1 MGNAYSTE
9 PSAHR
14 GPQRLTKPRTYNHS
28 SSPKLGAHAGSP
40 QSSKSSNFDADDV
53 VWTSAGSLR
62 SKQEARQQIR
72 MQLFGPHE
80 EEALFHR
87 EATAPSDHVDAT
99 LEDLAANIN
108 DRLTLL
114 SRSGSIPS
122 DAGRQRTSTMQS
134 TSAFG
139 ASKASLEPEKR
150 TIDIEAAIDIL
161 QELKKTATP
170 EQLVALHKALLPTR
184 DEPAAV
190 DTNNQA
196 PPKLARRRSM
206 AVPGLATRNPFDVL
220 RRQDDAPIGRSAS
233 SVEEETHLW
242 KMEEIGPSP
251 LAKIASL
258 DVPQDSRMDHRA
270 QTPGDM
276 DYATLGNKIGTL
288 MITNGAPSPAP
299 SIISRRL
306 DRRGSLPELPH
317 ADDDAVE
324 SDDCDDAGYPLN
336 YQPPR
341 RLYAELDASSTEIPR
356 MIRRS
361 RVPSE
366 LMLNQFADQPA
377 SEDSGR
383 RPTRKLSKLSAEEYI
398 AELHNSPYGESP
410 FSRATP
416 SPRPPQED
424 FDEVHHGQHDTDMY
438 RAEALRILDG
448 DSAVASLPYDEK
460 ILVEQ
465 PSGAMS
471 DTRFKKG
478 LVNSTLQRP
487 AQAPHSDS
495 GYSSGASLKAVRRS
509 KAQGSEADRSVIYSS
524 QQKDTHVN
532 ENIRSVTSAFNQQQ
546 NDRAIDEP
554 AEASSQ
560 GADKDGKQNS
570 KQKSTVEAKAENKS
584 EWRKSLRRSK
594 SWKRL
599 SLRALTSP
607 SPSPTP
613 GTPEPAEPKD
623 LNSEPLKPMRHDS
636 AIEHKS
642 PEKNESQPARKKLQ
656 KRKSAA
662 ANPTVQNI
670 KPIETGTIPD
680 VPSEVSTGLSKRVE
694 ESPGM
699 DHLEHT
705 CVSENSSV
713 EQSDVPIRFPSPGPV
728 EDARD
733 TISSL
738 PQQNSKKKRTSKSTH
753 SPSPL
758 KYALSFRRKS
768 KEVSN
773 RQEEADKS
781 SREATPTP
789 PPKSV
794 RQEVEAGS
802 SVPTISDFGTVAR
815 SLGGSP
821 YDIALSS
828 MPTRPQVSASSAVQ
842 PHHFSTNVIPASKTG
857 RNMDAATASETSKR
871 IVRGSKMSGNGSKN
885 VSGNTLNARGS
896 KRNANVKKRNANVK
910 KRNANGKKRSIN
922 GKKRSINGNK
932 KRSVSDK
939 KNISGNK
946 KKSIGGKKRS
956 ISSNKK
962 STGCSKRRIGCNS
975 VAIAPSSTGSTGS
988 TGYNSMNS
996 STTDLNNNNNN
1007 NNNDKPLPQEP
1018 IRGSSKPAYRPYRRG
1033 LLIKSYSQSTAPSL
1047 TRAATFDI
1055 REEKIPVEDEEVENI
1070 PPNRGIVRRH
1080 TEDLRPRTAE
1090 EKIVVELEDDLAMA
1104 DARREEQRRERELPP
1119 SLRIQTR
1126 DWEQTSK
1133 IWRERREAFRSQS
1146 QQERQLPRSL
1156 SVQHPRTQEQRHDQP
1171 PRMKLHVRSQSQQ
1184 ATQRPHL
1191 EAPTSHS
1198 HSQSSSAASSAKV
1211 SPAISPAWSPVPQE
1225 ISSPDKQLPP
1235 PPNPFAAASAATR
1248 TKKRSSI
1255 QRYYSTKNKSNPLQN
1270 GKTSVESVAEE

>member
-1 MGNAYSTE
+1 MRDY
-9 PSAHR
+9 
-14 GPQRLTKPRTYNHS
+14 
-28 SSPKLGAHAGSP
+28 
-40 QSSKSSNFDADDV
+40 F
-53 VWTSAGSLR
+53 
-62 SKQEARQQIR
+62 
-72 MQLFGPHE
+72 
-80 EEALFHR
+80 
-87 EATAPSDHVDAT
+87 VD
-99 LEDLAANIN
+99 
-108 DRLTLL
+108 
-114 SRSGSIPS
+114 
-122 DAGRQRTSTMQS
+122 
-134 TSAFG
+134 
-139 ASKASLEPEKR
+139 
-150 TIDIEAAIDIL
+150 
-161 QELKKTATP
+161 
-170 EQLVALHKALLPTR
+170 KALLPTR

-233 SVEEETHLW
+233 PVEEETHLW

-258 DVPQDSRMDHRA
+258 DVPQDSRIDHRA

-438 RAEALRILDG
+438 RAQALRILDG

-546 NDRAIDEP
+546 HDRAIDEP

-560 GADKDGKQNS
+560 GTDKDGKQNS
-570 KQKSTVEAKAENKS
+570 KQKSIVEAKAENKS

-613 GTPEPAEPKD
+613 GTPEPTEPRD
-623 LNSEPLKPMRHDS
+623 LNSEPPKPMRHDS

-642 PEKNESQPARKKLQ
+642 PEKSESQPARKKLQ

-694 ESPGM
+694 EVPGM
-699 DHLEHT
+699 DQLEHT

-738 PQQNSKKKRTSKSTH
+738 PQQNSKKKRTSKSTR

-773 RQEEADKS
+773 RQEESDKS

-789 PPKSV
+789 PPKCI

-857 RNMDAATASETSKR
+857 RNMDAATASEYARVHNKDS
-871 IVRGSKMSGNGSKN
+871 
-885 VSGNTLNARGS
+885 TLNSSQNKQENCRRQQNERQRQQERQRQHAERQRQQEERQRQEEERQRQEEEYQRKQAEERQRQEYQRKQEEEHRRQEEEYQQQQEEHWLQQKEDRLQREQETEPKFLHNSKIRSRARPFS
-896 KRNANVKKRNANVK
+896 YDQQSQQRQ
-910 KRNANGKKRSIN
+910 KRSAS
-922 GKKRSINGNK
+922 GS
-932 KRSVSDK
+932 SVRNFS
-939 KNISGNK
+939 
-946 KKSIGGKKRS
+946 RPQ
-956 ISSNKK
+956 
-962 STGCSKRRIGCNS
+962 S

-996 STTDLNNNNNN
+996 STTDLN

-1055 REEKIPVEDEEVENI
+1055 REEKIPVEDEEEENI
-1070 PPNRGIVRRH
+1070 PPNRVIVRRH

-1104 DARREEQRRERELPP
+1104 DARREEQRREHELPP

-1146 QQERQLPRSL
+1146 QQEHQLPRSL

-1171 PRMKLHVRSQSQQ
+1171 PQMKLHVRSQSQQ